1 MSLDMK
7 EIRKWAAAQ
16 GMTVGVR
23 GPLSAEIIS
32 AYIAQ
37 GAIQRDGVAMGANGY
52 HDDIINVMMAEQQN
66 AGWYVLANGYIQNRT
81 STASL
86 TVDGIKIAVRILRFF
101 ML

>member
-32 AYIAQ
+32 AFIAQ
-37 GAIQRDGVAMGANGY
+37 GGSTPSAPPTGEGA
-52 HDDIINVMMAEQQN
+52 
-66 AGWYVLANGYIQNRT
+66 
-81 STASL
+81 
-86 TVDGIKIAVRILRFF
+86 
-101 ML
+101 

>member
-37 GAIQRDGVAMGANGY
+37 GAIPSAPPMREEG
-52 HDDIINVMMAEQQN
+52 
-66 AGWYVLANGYIQNRT
+66 
-81 STASL
+81 
-86 TVDGIKIAVRILRFF
+86 
-101 ML
+101 

>member
-7 EIRKWAAAQ
+7 QIRKWAAAE

-37 GAIQRDGVAMGANGY
+37 GSS
-52 HDDIINVMMAEQQN
+52 MAVQPAQE
-66 AGWYVLANGYIQNRT
+66 GRG
-81 STASL
+81 
-86 TVDGIKIAVRILRFF
+86 DE
-101 ML
+101 